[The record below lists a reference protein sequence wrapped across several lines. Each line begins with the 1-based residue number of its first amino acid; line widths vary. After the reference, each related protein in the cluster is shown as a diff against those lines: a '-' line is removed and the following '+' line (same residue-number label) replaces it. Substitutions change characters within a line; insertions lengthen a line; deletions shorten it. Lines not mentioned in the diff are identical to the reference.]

1 MYAFLKEIKKP
12 VLVTL
17 TLLFLCGAAYPL
29 LLTGLGQVLFPDQA
43 NGSLVE
49 INGRAVGSKLVGQ
62 DFTDARFM
70 KSRPSAVSYNTYTQ
84 EDKRNGSYAGLASG
98 SQNFGP
104 ANPALVKRVEA
115 DIAAFL
121 SKNSAAREKDLPA
134 DLFTASGSGLEPYI
148 SPASAAIQIPA
159 LAEATGLPEE
169 YLKGVVREH
178 TQGKLLGV
186 FGEEA
191 VNVLMVNLDIA
202 RKLGLPGSPE

>member
-1 MYAFLKEIKKP
+1 MYAVLKEIRKP

-29 LLTGLGQVLFPDQA
+29 LLTGLGQLIFPDQA

-70 KSRPSAVSYNTYTQ
+70 KCRPSAVSYNTYTQ
-84 EDKRNGSYAGLASG
+84 EDKRNGSYAGVASG

-121 SKNSAAREKDLPA
+121 SKNAAARKKDLPA
-134 DLFTASGSGLEPYI
+134 DLFTASGSGLEPYL
-148 SPASAAIQIPA
+148 SPVSAAIQIPA

-169 YLKGVVREH
+169 YLEGVVRKH

-186 FGEEA
+186 FGEET

-202 RKLGLPGSPE
+202 RKLGLLGSPE